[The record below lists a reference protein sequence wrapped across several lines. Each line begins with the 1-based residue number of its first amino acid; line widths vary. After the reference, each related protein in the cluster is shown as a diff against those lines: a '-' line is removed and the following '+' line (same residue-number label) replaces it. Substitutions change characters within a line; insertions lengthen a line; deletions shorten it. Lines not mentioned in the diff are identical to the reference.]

1 MRIPLMGFFVCG
13 LQLQFKAVEGREMME
28 GLLVASI
35 LDWDGLV
42 VGYER
47 NPPAAVSLNA

>member
-1 MRIPLMGFFVCG
+1 
-13 LQLQFKAVEGREMME
+13 MME

-35 LDWDGLV
+35 LDWDIGLV

-47 NPPAAVSLNA
+47 NPLVAVSLNA